1 MLFSFRVAEELAF
14 SSAKD
19 DDDDDDEEE
28 EEEEE
33 VGQGR

>member
-19 DDDDDDEEE
+19 DDDEEEE